1 MLKIRRVR
9 VKVAKVKV
17 EAHKVCSWV
26 LRIMRLPM
34 CLVALNT
41 LLLFQLLESC
51 TLGVSILKDSWDSA
65 TMKIEVGPR
74 WSRTYHQASWKVG
87 RLMRQLMGC
96 KTHQRDQSRER
107 LVMELA
113 VRRHESSRRH
123 KQSRKV
129 DLQEHEAFLMP
140 LRNQVNQWIW
150 RVARTTWEVMEAIQ
164 TMDLPVYRRMT
175 MKYWGSSTRW
185 PKNF

>member
-1 MLKIRRVR
+1 ME
-9 VKVAKVKV
+9 KVKV
-17 EAHKVCSWV
+17 EAHKVCSWA
-26 LRIMRLPM
+26 LRIMRSPM
-34 CLVALNT
+34 CLAALNT
-41 LLLFQLLESC
+41 LLLFRPLASC

-65 TMKIEVGPR
+65 TMKIEVDLR
-74 WSRTYHQASWKVG
+74 WWRTYHQASWKVG
-87 RLMRQLMGC
+87 KLMRQLTGC
-96 KTHQRDQSRER
+96 KTRQRDQSREK
-107 LVMELA
+107 LVMELV
-113 VRRHESSRRH
+113 VRQHENSRRR

-140 LRNQVNQWIW
+140 RRNQANQWIW

-164 TMDLPVYRRMT
+164 TVDLPVCRRMT